1 MCMSFNHDNKL
12 LKIKS
17 KQAYTTYFKFLP

>member
-1 MCMSFNHDNKL
+1 VYVDYHDNKL

-17 KQAYTTYFKFLP
+17 KQAYRTYFKFLP